1 MKNTDTYIVVI
12 DIHEISDADAEMLGI
27 NKNEKTDM
35 MNMTE
40 IIRDRIT
47 EEFKML
53 GVTSIPVHI
62 ETVTTTNL
70 DTALEFLAD
79 DSLIGV

>member
-1 MKNTDTYIVVI
+1 MKNTDSYMVII

-35 MNMTE
+35 MNMAET
-40 IIRDRIT
+40 IRDRIT
-47 EEFKML
+47 EEFKTL

-62 ETVTTTNL
+62 EAVTTTDL
-70 DTALEFLAD
+70 ETALESLTD
-79 DSLIGV
+79 DSLIDV